1 MRKIVLTLDW
11 EPNTNHSGFYMAKAN
26 GLYEEHGIDLTI
38 NGEAEGE
45 TLLSGA
51 DFICAPQASYVLGM
65 ENPIIA
71 NLTGIASITQIND
84 SGIVSLKEN
93 DITSPR
99 KLMGKRLTH
108 WDQEWFHKVLDQV
121 IREDGGDYSKVDL
134 VPMDVADIVT
144 TLNTVG
150 DATWVYKS
158 WEYFELL
165 DAGHQVNYFAFPD
178 LNPVFDYCSPAL
190 FVQNTLINE
199 DPELI
204 SNFLNA
210 TEKGYQMAKDNSEEA
225 IKLLSELRP
234 SISQNL
240 WQTSQEYASNIYLDD
255 DNLWGRI
262 KPNRWNNFSKWMYE
276 NNLVNRDLSINSEGF
291 TNEFF
296 K

>member
-26 GLYEEHGIDLTI
+26 GLYEKHGIDLTI
-38 NGEAEGE
+38 HGEAEGE
-45 TLLSGA
+45 TLLSGS
-51 DFICAPQASYVLGM
+51 DFICAPQASYVLGI

-93 DITSPR
+93 DITSPK
-99 KLMGKRLTH
+99 KLMTKRLTH
-108 WDQEWFHKVLDQV
+108 WNQEWFHTVLNQV
-121 IREDGGDYSKVDL
+121 INEDGGDYSKVDL
-134 VPMDVADIVT
+134 VPMDVSDIVT

-165 DAGHQVNYFAFPD
+165 DAGYEVNYFAFPD
-178 LNPVFDYCSPAL
+178 LNPVFNYCSPAL
-190 FVQNTLINE
+190 FVQNTLIDE

-204 SNFLNA
+204 SNFLSA
-210 TEKGYQMAKDNSEEA
+210 TEKGYQMAKNHPDEA
-225 IKLLSELRP
+225 IKLLSDLRP
-234 SISQNL
+234 NISQNL
-240 WQTSQEYASNIYLDD
+240 WKTSQEYVSNIYLNKDSQ
-255 DNLWGRI
+255 WGRI
-262 KPNRWNNFSKWMYE
+262 EVARWNNFSKWMYE
-276 NNLVNRDLSINSEGF
+276 NNLVNRDLSIKSEGF